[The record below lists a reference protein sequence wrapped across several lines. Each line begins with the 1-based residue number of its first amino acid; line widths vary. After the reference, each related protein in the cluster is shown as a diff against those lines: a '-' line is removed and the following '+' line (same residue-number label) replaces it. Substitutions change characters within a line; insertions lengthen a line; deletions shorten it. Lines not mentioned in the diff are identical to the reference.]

1 MDFHIV
7 IEKNSGRAT
16 IIFDTEVY
24 EKEAITAAAYG
35 QTSNYSMQINTKE
48 QHFEVTFTSKDPI
61 THDNIHQDMLDFMN
75 DALDEQLRLQLDRK
89 TGRLRE
95 IIVEHAFKPIQKLR
109 EKISENL

>member
-1 MDFHIV
+1 MDFQIV

-16 IIFDTEVY
+16 MIFDAEVY
-24 EKEAITAAAYG
+24 EKEAITSAAYG
-35 QTSNYSMQINTKE
+35 QTSNYGMQINTKE
-48 QHFEVTFTSKDPI
+48 QYFEVTFTPKDPI
-61 THDNIHQDMLDFMN
+61 THDKIHRDMLDFMN

-109 EKISENL
+109 EKISESL